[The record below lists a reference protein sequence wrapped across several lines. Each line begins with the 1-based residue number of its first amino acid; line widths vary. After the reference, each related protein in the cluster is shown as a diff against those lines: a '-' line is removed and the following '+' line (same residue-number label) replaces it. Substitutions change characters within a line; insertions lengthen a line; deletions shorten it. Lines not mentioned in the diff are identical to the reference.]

1 MWSNIFVDYSLHRNF
16 NIGFSSHKNNIHL
29 HLSQWQ
35 YWWWFWFSLLWSLYF
50 LVIIRT
56 WINKTENFN
65 ITANTSLRSH
75 GKWGDFLVSL
85 IPLSWCGNILINSN
99 FILRMIEWQNEASI
113 FTIRVQGKQWYWVY
127 KYNSDINFKLSNVYY
142 NVGNNN
148 WFKSSSL
155 SNLYFNHENSVIS
168 FVHDRE
174 YKNYF
179 KNSFK
184 KGRIRNKILNKIKF
198 NNQLTDLNFNNTV
211 ENNKLNNILYVTFS
225 FKYIDSIF
233 NNKNIADLS
242 QEININEQIT
252 ELSNYFKKKFN
263 YSKRKET
270 LEGKKE
276 FLKDNYETLRDNKKH
291 FERSYLNNTIF
302 GKNIINKSFFENN
315 QINSIDESDYVIRLQ
330 NSNFP
335 IKIIKGILNKQ
346 NLNTLNSKTNLK
358 NNLLFNYKI
367 SKKNIA
373 SKVYHC
379 EQFWGFRQKR
389 YKKLRS
395 YSFVNINKYNN
406 KTYQYVESFINNTA
420 IQKYNL
426 YNSFKTTRG
435 KSELISSTLAK
446 RLLRTKRTLVLPA
459 HINITIITGS
469 YDVVHSWFIPG
480 LGLKMDCVP
489 GRSTHH
495 SLYIDNIG
503 FYYGQCAEICGRY
516 HHHMPIRICALNYN
530 QFLLWWHTRG
540 LPRMYRSH
548 SFLKNKSILVTKF
561 KN

>member
-1 MWSNIFVDYSLHRNF
+1 MWSNIFIDYSIHRNF
-16 NIGFSSHKNNIHL
+16 NIGFSGHKNNIHL

-50 LVIIRT
+50 LVILRT
-56 WINKTENFN
+56 WMTKTQNFN
-65 ITANTSLRSH
+65 ITVNTSLRSH

-99 FILRMIEWQNEASI
+99 FILRMIEWQNESSI

-127 KYNSDINFKLSNVYY
+127 KYNSDTNFKLSNIYY
-142 NVGNNN
+142 NVGHNN
-148 WFKSSSL
+148 WFKVSTF
-155 SNLYFNHENSVIS
+155 SNSEFSYKNSVIS
-168 FVHDRE
+168 FIHDKE

-179 KNSFK
+179 KHNFEKNKTK
-184 KGRIRNKILNKIKF
+184 KKILNKIKF
-198 NNQLTDLNFNNTV
+198 NSNITSYNFNNPDKSTPIY
-211 ENNKLNNILYVTFS
+211 NILYNNFS
-225 FKYIDSIF
+225 FKFLY
-233 NNKNIADLS
+233 NLYNKTQINQLS
-242 QEININEQIT
+242 QEIDLNPEINTFYKNFVYDSYNNKKENLIGT
-252 ELSNYFKKKFN
+252 KTLTKKYYKFGRKFKK
-263 YSKRKET
+263 YQETKEI
-270 LEGKKE
+270 
-276 FLKDNYETLRDNKKH
+276 NK
-291 FERSYLNNTIF
+291 TIF
-302 GKNIINKSFFENN
+302 EKNILNKSNFEVN
-315 QINSIDESDYVIRLQ
+315 QINLIEESDHIIRLQ
-330 NSNFP
+330 NKNFP
-335 IKIIKGILNKQ
+335 IKIIKSVLN
-346 NLNTLNSKTNLK
+346 
-358 NNLLFNYKI
+358 
-367 SKKNIA
+367 KKNITTLKNKNVLDNILFKYKITKRNLA
-373 SKVYHC
+373 PKVFHC

-395 YSFVNINKYNN
+395 YSFVNVNKYDN
-406 KTYQYVESFINNTA
+406 KTYQHVETFLNNTT
-420 IQKYNL
+420 IKKYNL

-435 KSELISSTLAK
+435 KNELIASTLAK

-540 LPRMYRSH
+540 LPRMYRSER
-548 SFLKNKSILVTKF
+548 FLKNKSILVTKF